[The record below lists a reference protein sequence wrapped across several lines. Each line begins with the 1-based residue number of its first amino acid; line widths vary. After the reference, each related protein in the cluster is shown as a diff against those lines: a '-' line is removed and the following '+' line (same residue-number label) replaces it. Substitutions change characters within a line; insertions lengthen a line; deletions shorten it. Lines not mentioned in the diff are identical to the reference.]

1 MNSFKFGLI
10 FLLAIFLVGC
20 FPPKMYYWG
29 DYSDSLYRSKKNPSD
44 ESVLK
49 HHQSLENIVEES
61 KKNNLRV
68 PPGVYAELGYL
79 YFRQNKNQLA
89 IQNFKLEKE
98 TYPEAAFFMDRLE
111 NAAKLRDK
119 PMVPAEK
126 PLQAPQDKL
135 EKTGK

>member
-1 MNSFKFGLI
+1 MNSYKFGLF

-20 FPPKMYYWG
+20 AAPKMYYWG
-29 DYSDSLYRSKKNPSD
+29 DYSDSLYRSKKYPSD

-49 HHQSLENIVEES
+49 HQQSLENIVEES

-89 IQNFKLEKE
+89 IQYFNLEKE
-98 TYPEAAFFMDRLE
+98 TYPEAVHFMERLE
-111 NAAKLRDK
+111 TAAKLRDK
-119 PMVPAEK
+119 PTVPAEK
-126 PLQAPQDKL
+126 PLQLPQDKL